1 MVSLR
6 CESSTTSM
14 LLPYLSEI
22 KLFSHKVGFQFYP
35 YLQQGQRINVLVLKV
50 HFESYVLKPFS
61 MTTTFGGRLVTTT
74 SR

>member
-1 MVSLR
+1 MVNLR

-35 YLQQGQRINVLVLKV
+35 YLQQGQRINV
-50 HFESYVLKPFS
+50 FSSES
-61 MTTTFGGRLVTTT
+61 TFRVICLETV
-74 SR
+74 SYDHHIWR